1 MAEVF
6 KKEGFRKPPDQRFL
20 YHVVVLLPTIA
31 SAMYFCRVLLVSR
44 LRRRKLMLAQN
55 QFFKGS
61 SNPGATYW
69 AGAAHLVIDPSR
81 QRT

>member
-6 KKEGFRKPPDQRFL
+6 KREGFKKPPDQRFL

-44 LRRRKLMLAQN
+44 FEEKQADASAKSIFQ
-55 QFFKGS
+55 G
-61 SNPGATYW
+61 
-69 AGAAHLVIDPSR
+69 
-81 QRT
+81 